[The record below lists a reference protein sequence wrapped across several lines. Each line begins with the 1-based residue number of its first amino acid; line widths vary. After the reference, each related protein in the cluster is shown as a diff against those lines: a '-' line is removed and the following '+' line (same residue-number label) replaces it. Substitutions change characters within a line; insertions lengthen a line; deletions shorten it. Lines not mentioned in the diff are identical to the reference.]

1 MWCQHKC
8 KPREKT
14 YCYCVWHPPPFP
26 VMWMYYLFRNILFKF
41 ISRQKKKYWKHL
53 QLFELFQICF
63 PTVCVLYEYKYIFTL
78 QTVHVRKVDGTMTM
92 TRQSDIDDMR
102 ENNFIVIVLSP
113 YSIFVSSCY
122 RSISTSFYR
131 TIGIAPSSS
140 RDLSSHCR
148 IDIVLFRNCHRFIAS
163 STLNS
168 SN

>member
-1 MWCQHKC
+1 MQTKRKNHTAIVCD
-8 KPREKT
+8 T
-14 YCYCVWHPPPFP
+14 PPPLSQSCECITFLGIF
-26 VMWMYYLFRNILFKF
+26 YSSLYLDRKKILKAF
-41 ISRQKKKYWKHL
+41 
-53 QLFELFQICF
+53 FELFQICF
-63 PTVCVLYEYKYIFTL
+63 LSVCVLYEYKYIFTL